1 MSDIVVNPFRILK
14 TYKQSNSNY
23 ITYSQIVKK
32 IINEEPNYIRV
43 YFRGYW
49 LRMGLNAFNSGRILI
64 ILYKYLIKNKN

>member
-32 IINEEPNYIRV
+32 IINEEPNY
-43 YFRGYW
+43 FRGYW